1 MAIKRKIIISI
12 ALVGAATGLIVYAI
26 ILPTIQDIKKISDAV
41 YAERMDLEKKYIR
54 GQLLKKTLEDFEK
67 ARPQKEKLASVFVN
81 QGKEL
86 EFITAL
92 EKIAADQGLKQN
104 IQMPAATGK
113 KSEKNLYSRLLGI
126 TVNGDFIGIL
136 KYLKDLE
143 KLNYYFNI
151 SSLTVGLDGKN
162 PGNKAVNAILTGKIY
177 TLPGAQKTF

>member
-1 MAIKRKIIISI
+1 M
-12 ALVGAATGLIVYAI
+12 
-26 ILPTIQDIKKISDAV
+26 Q
-41 YAERMDLEKKYIR
+41 ELEKVIYFASYVITEVR
-54 GQLLKKTLEDFEK
+54 EEVRLETLEQIEREFKTKKKEIESRYDKLMAK
-67 ARPQKEKLASVFVN
+67 ARTAKPGQGQNPEVFAAQIDTDLSKLQEN
-81 QGKEL
+81 LKHD
-86 EFITAL
+86 ITAL

>member
-1 MAIKRKIIISI
+1 MDIKRKITISI
-12 ALVGAATGLIVYAI
+12 ALVGATIGLIVYFI

-67 ARPQKEKLASVFVN
+67 VKPEKEKLASIFVS

-92 EKIAADQGLKQN
+92 EKIAAVHGLKQS
-104 IQMPAATGK
+104 IQLQPTAGK
-113 KSEKNLYSRLLGI
+113 KGEKLYPLLLEV
-126 TVNGDFIGIL
+126 TTNGDFIEIL

-151 SSLTVGLDGKN
+151 FSLNLGLDAKN
-162 PGNKAVNAILTGKIY
+162 SSNKAINAILTGKIY
-177 TLPGAQKTF
+177 TRPAAQAL